1 MDTKVEDMCVKI
13 KDNKIRLYTITFQL
27 NDPSEQY
34 LRDLFEECASDDG
47 YGGKLYFNSP
57 DNATLE
63 QVFREIARDLSNL
76 RVVR

>member
-1 MDTKVEDMCVKI
+1 MCVKI
-13 KDNKIRLYTITFQL
+13 KANKIRLYTITFQL
-27 NDPSEQY
+27 NDASQQY

-47 YGGKLYFNSP
+47 YGGKLYYNSP
-57 DNATLE
+57 DNQTLE